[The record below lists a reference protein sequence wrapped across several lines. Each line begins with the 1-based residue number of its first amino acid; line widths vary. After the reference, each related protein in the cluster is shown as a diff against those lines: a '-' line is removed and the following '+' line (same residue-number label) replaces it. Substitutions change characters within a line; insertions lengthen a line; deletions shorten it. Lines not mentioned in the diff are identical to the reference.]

1 MFKNRWSVL
10 TASFLGMIVGPGPIL
25 VFSYAVLLRPA
36 TIDLH
41 VDRSVFSSAALLAT
55 MIGLIGGPTVGY
67 LIDRYGARRV
77 MVPGVLLFAVGISA
91 NSLLT
96 ASTAVIYALFVF
108 GNLFSAGA
116 SPVAFSIVIARW
128 FDHIRGLALGIALA
142 GIGVGTAV
150 VPQFT
155 AYLVAHYGWRSAYL
169 GIAAAI
175 VVFSW
180 LPVVLC
186 IHEPPA
192 FATLRAQRSIVADH
206 LPGFTARAAFKHWR
220 WWSMTI
226 AFFLGGVAI
235 NGTLSQV
242 VAYLGDRGIPIQL
255 AASTLA
261 FTGIALI
268 AGRVAAGW
276 CLDRFNGPAI
286 AAICFAIPIVGIL
299 LLASGGGGIA
309 TARIATTLCG
319 FGIGAEVDLMAFFLS
334 RYLGL
339 KAYGKIY
346 GVSFACFNI
355 GNTVGALIG
364 SLSFDHLH
372 TYTPAFYLFSGCLLI
387 ACVLFLTL
395 GAYAY
400 PALRH
405 APTGEPEPEPEPE
418 TVPAAAEPSPSSP

>member
-10 TASFLGMIVGPGPIL
+10 AASFLGMIVGPGPIL
-25 VFSYAVLLRPA
+25 VFSYAVILRPA
-36 TIDLH
+36 TLELG
-41 VDRSVFSSAALLAT
+41 VDRSIFASAALLAT

-67 LIDRYGARRV
+67 LIDRFGARLI
-77 MVPGVLLFAVGISA
+77 MVPGVLLFAAGISA

-96 ASTAVIYALFVF
+96 ASTGVIYSLFVC

-128 FDHIRGLALGIALA
+128 FDQMRGLALGIALA

-150 VPQFT
+150 VPQYT

-175 VVFSW
+175 VVFAW
-180 LPVVLC
+180 VPVVLF

-192 FATLRAQRSIVADH
+192 FARFRAEKRVIADQ
-206 LPGFTARAAFKHWR
+206 LPGMTARAAFKHWR

-235 NGTLSQV
+235 NGTLSQI
-242 VAYLGDRGIPIQL
+242 VAFLGDRGIPIQA

-261 FTGIALI
+261 FAGIALI
-268 AGRVAAGW
+268 VGRVIAGW
-276 CLDRFNGPAI
+276 CLDRFNGPVI
-286 AAICFAIPIVGIL
+286 AAICYAIPVVGIGM
-299 LLASGGGGIA
+299 LAFGASSLG

-319 FGIGAEVDLMAFFLS
+319 FGIGAEVDLMGFFLS
-334 RYLGL
+334 RYCGL

-355 GNTVGALIG
+355 GNTVGGLIG
-364 SLSFDHLH
+364 TLSFDHLH
-372 TYTPAFYLFSGCLLI
+372 TYVPAFFVFAGALVI

-395 GAYAY
+395 GAYTY
-400 PALRH
+400 PAQRY
-405 APTGEPEPEPEPE
+405 APGTAGEAEK
-418 TVPAAAEPSPSSP
+418 VPA

>member
-10 TASFLGMIVGPGPIL
+10 AASFLGMIVGPGPIL
-25 VFSYAVLLRPA
+25 VFSYAVILRPA
-36 TIDLH
+36 TLELG
-41 VDRSVFSSAALLAT
+41 VDRSVFASAALLAT

-67 LIDRYGARRV
+67 LIDRYGARLI
-77 MVPGVLLFAVGISA
+77 MVPGVLLFAIGISA

-96 ASTAVIYALFVF
+96 SSTAVIYGLFVF

-142 GIGVGTAV
+142 GIGIGTAA
-150 VPQFT
+150 VPQYT
-155 AYLVAHYGWRSAYL
+155 AYLVQHYGWRSAYI

-175 VVFSW
+175 VVFAW
-180 LPVVLC
+180 VPVVLF

-192 FATLRAQRSIVADH
+192 FARLRAEKRVIADY
-206 LPGFTARAAFKHWR
+206 LPGMTARAAFKHWR
-220 WWSMTI
+220 WWAMTI

-235 NGTLSQV
+235 NGTLSQI
-242 VAYLGDRGIPIQL
+242 VAFLGDRGVPIRA
-255 AASTLA
+255 AASSLA
-261 FTGIALI
+261 FAGIALI

-276 CLDRFNGPAI
+276 CLDRFNGPVI
-286 AAICFAIPIVGIL
+286 AAICYAIPV
-299 LLASGGGGIA
+299 AGIA
-309 TARIATTLCG
+309 MLAGGASSLGAARIATTLCG

-334 RYLGL
+334 RYCGL

-355 GNTVGALIG
+355 GNTVGGLIG
-364 SLSFDHLH
+364 TLSFDHLH
-372 TYTPAFYLFSGCLLI
+372 TYVPAFYVFAGALLV

-395 GAYAY
+395 GPYTY
-400 PALRH
+400 PARRSAL
-405 APTGEPEPEPEPE
+405 E
-418 TVPAAAEPSPSSP
+418 AAAEPGQAPA

>member
-10 TASFLGMIVGPGPIL
+10 AASFLGMIVGPGPIL

-36 TIDLH
+36 TLSLG
-41 VDRSVFSSAALLAT
+41 VDRSIFSSAALLAT
-55 MIGLIGGPTVGY
+55 MVGLIGGPTVGW
-67 LIDRYGARRV
+67 LIDRYGARRI

-96 ASTAVIYALFVF
+96 SATAVIYGLFVF

-142 GIGVGTAV
+142 GIGVGTAG

-175 VVFSW
+175 VVFAW
-180 LPVVLC
+180 LPVVVF

-192 FATLRAQRSIVADH
+192 FDRVRAEKRAVADH
-206 LPGFTARAAFKHWR
+206 LPGMTARAAFKHWR

-242 VAYLGDRGIPIQL
+242 VALLGDRGIPIQV

-276 CLDRFNGPAI
+276 CLDRFNGPVI
-286 AAICFAIPIVGIL
+286 AAICFAIPIAGIL
-299 LLASGGGGIA
+299 LLASGSGGLEV
-309 TARIATTLCG
+309 ARVSTTLCG

-334 RYLGL
+334 RYCGL

-355 GNTVGALIG
+355 GNTVGGLIG

-372 TYTPAFYLFSGCLLI
+372 TYTPAFLLFAGALLV

-395 GAYAY
+395 GAYVY
-400 PALRH
+400 PALRL
-405 APTGEPEPEPEPE
+405 APATPTEPEQ
-418 TVPAAAEPSPSSP
+418 VPA